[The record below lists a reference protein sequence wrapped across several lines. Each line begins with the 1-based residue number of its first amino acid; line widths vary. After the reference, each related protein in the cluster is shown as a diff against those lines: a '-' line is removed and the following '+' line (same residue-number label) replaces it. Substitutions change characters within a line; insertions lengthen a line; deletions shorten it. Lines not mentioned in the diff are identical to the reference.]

1 MATSRP
7 IREGDWL
14 TYLSGF
20 HIGGNRAQLMV
31 SSRVAAGGGEHLPD
45 FVLQADFGLDALNGY
60 AYRSRVCTRVFGLQP
75 NATNAALAAAITNG
89 TAPGLYVRE
98 GDDTSNWEVY
108 REVLARRVEEA
119 MVARRGGA
127 GEVSQPRQAIGMLSD
142 GREVV
147 DSTTGHVVP
156 ASPPNNE
163 IRVGDVVEVVSCSD
177 LHYTSRGDIG
187 SGGRITRRGDN
198 SVQLVRFDSMRLP
211 SGGVAA
217 IADVRKVTSSPPTNG
232 SPMPDEEANSPAAA
246 VAAEFLRIR
255 DEVRRQMSSP
265 LASGGDGATIQ
276 HVNPASPSCQQ
287 VPIDPEAV
295 CRWWLYRRMRAFA
308 ANTVPPA
315 RSVRLQSRDFT
326 TASITEYLQS
336 LGATHIHISRTLE
349 GVPVI
354 EVTGL
359 SQQAFD
365 TARQNLPVGVQ
376 LRAAVA
382 VPAAEAPR
390 RITAYDRWSSNVPQS
405 SPQPPSRSTPQPTP
419 PQPPPTSPSRFSLLE
434 IDTDTDTDIKATSP
448 PQALKASVD
457 LGALQAELR
466 AEREAKRALAAA
478 QTPPGRFNL
487 LECDLPAVAT
497 AVPKRP
503 VVSSPS
509 PKPLSPVETI
519 TDLTAA
525 RSPLELARMLAGLD
539 EELSTLMR
547 QREAN

>member
-108 REVLARRVEEA
+108 RGVLARRVEEA
-119 MVARRGGA
+119 MAARRGGES
-127 GEVSQPRQAIGMLSD
+127 G
-142 GREVV
+142 V
-147 DSTTGHVVP
+147 DETATVT
-156 ASPPNNE
+156 ATATATRRDDE

-246 VAAEFLRIR
+246 VAAEVLRIR

-265 LASGGDGATIQ
+265 LASGGDEVTIR
-276 HVNPASPSCQQ
+276 HVVNPA
-287 VPIDPEAV
+287 
-295 CRWWLYRRMRAFA
+295 
-308 ANTVPPA
+308 PPA

-336 LGATHIHISRTLE
+336 LGATHIHINRTLE

-466 AEREAKRALAAA
+466 AEREAKRAPAAA
-478 QTPPGRFNL
+478 QTPPGRFDL

-497 AVPKRP
+497 AAPKRP

-509 PKPLSPVETI
+509 PKPPSPVETI

-525 RSPLELARMLAGLD
+525 RSPLELTRMLAGLD